1 MDSYG
6 ACQSEIPAGPSVQYF
21 CDLGTAIP
29 ATVTFPGRGEYPTW
43 GNLTGLNTGTITQIQ
58 RTASAR
64 AITYIS
70 GPVTTALSTPSS
82 RPDIAPTSGTQLSQA
97 KIVAIAVGVAV
108 PVAFGILVALILCW
122 NKRRNAAKKPR
133 VDMVQ
138 NPNVNATV
146 PMGTSAPAARS
157 HEMPA
162 AFGAGNMHP
171 QRPMPATSELPVA
184 YEPRYEMSDTTTGPR
199 ELQGSYARS
208 QYHS

>member
-29 ATVTFPGRGEYPTW
+29 ATVIFPGRGEYPSW

-82 RPDIAPTSGTQLSQA
+82 RPDVATTSGTQLSEA
-97 KIVAIAVGVAV
+97 KIVAIAVGVAI

-122 NKRRNAAKKPR
+122 SKRSNAAKRSR

-138 NPNVNATV
+138 KPNVNATA
-146 PMGTSAPAARS
+146 PIGTSAPAARS

-162 AFGAGNMHP
+162 AFGAGNIYSSP
-171 QRPMPATSELPVA
+171 PMPATSELPVA
-184 YEPRYEMSDTTTGPR
+184 YQPRYEMENTTTGPR
-199 ELQGSYARS
+199 ELPGAYAR
-208 QYHS
+208 H